1 MESLGETRYAITED
15 GFHIGYKVFGQ
26 GEPVHVFLP
35 ELISV
40 DSLGQHPA
48 HIRLGRFMG
57 SLSRCVVFDPR
68 GLGVSDPVAPD
79 RVGVLDDWVCDVV
92 AVLDAVGAERVVF
105 TGCETNSAHLAIRFA
120 VSHPDRILRLS
131 LANAHARAL
140 VAPDYP
146 VGVLSMDDVDGFV
159 DALGRDWGTGAV
171 FAQAA
176 PNLVSDSSFLELC
189 GRIERQTC
197 SPGTAEAIARAAL
210 VSDVRA
216 LLPQVSCPTL
226 VYYTGDIAYISREQS
241 RYLAEHI
248 PGAMFIEAPGRSFYQ
263 PDEIGQLGAWAEF
276 ILGRAP
282 QSIERRLATILF
294 VDVVAST
301 AHAAAIGDEQWAAT
315 LEDLDTWVTREVRTQ
330 GGRRIK
336 QTGDGQLATFDTP
349 TGALSAARSIANGAH
364 VLGVEV
370 RCGLHVGEIEVRPD
384 EDIAGIAVNVAAR
397 VLDTGRA
404 RDVIA
409 TRTVVDLARGSGFEF
424 AERGA
429 HELQGVSGVWDLYE
443 LKS

>member
-15 GFHIGYKVFGQ
+15 GFHIGYKVLGQ
-26 GEPVHVFLP
+26 GEPVHVLLP
-35 ELISV
+35 NLISV
-40 DSLGQHPA
+40 DSFGQHPA
-48 HIRLGRFMG
+48 HIRFARFFG

-79 RVGVLDDWVCDVV
+79 RVGVLDDWVRDVV

-105 TGCETNSAHLAIRFA
+105 TGFEGMAHVAIRFA

-146 VGVLSMDDVDGFV
+146 MGMFSMDDLDGFV
-159 DALGRDWGTGAV
+159 DALGRAWGTGAV
-171 FAQAA
+171 FAQGA
-176 PNLVSDSSFLELC
+176 PALVSDSSFLELC

-197 SPGTAEAIARAAL
+197 SPGTAQAL
-210 VSDVRA
+210 VRAGLLSDVRA

-226 VYYTGDIAYISREQS
+226 VYYTGDITYVSREQS

-248 PGAMFIEAPGRSFYQ
+248 PGAVFIEAPGGSFYQ
-263 PDEIGQLGAWAEF
+263 PDEVDQLGAWAEF

-282 QSIERRLATILF
+282 RSIERRLATVLF
-294 VDVVAST
+294 VDVVDST
-301 AHAAAIGDEQWAAT
+301 VHAAAIGDERWAAT
-315 LEDLDTWVTREVRTQ
+315 LEDLDTWVTQQVRTQ

-349 TGALSAARSIANGAH
+349 TGAVSAARSIARGAH

-370 RCGLHVGEIEVRPD
+370 RCGLHVGEVEVRPD

-397 VLDTGRA
+397 LLDAGGA

-409 TRTVVDLARGSGFEF
+409 TQTVVDLTRGSGFEF

-429 HELQGVSGVWDLYE
+429 HELRGVPGVWNLYE
-443 LKS
+443 LNN